1 MTPKETQDLRKFVS
15 DELKE
20 AEDEMIQLVDDTRHW
35 SPGRLLD
42 ERIPERMELLS
53 SWSSS
58 LREVG
63 QNMDEAAG
71 IPIALAE

>member
-20 AEDEMIQLVDDTRHW
+20 AEDEMIKLIDDTNNWDVERVIK
-35 SPGRLLD
+35 

-63 QNMDEAAG
+63 QKMDDAAG